1 MSIVDH
7 IRREHDEIVEL
18 FAKLMA
24 LARDPRKADEA
35 VRTSARLVAQVRV
48 HSRAEERVF
57 YEALHA
63 HSGPLKAFALAAPY
77 EHENVD
83 TTLEKL
89 LDHRPGNDEYELIVK
104 VARDLFVMHARDEE
118 EADILPLV
126 VKTLT
131 PKELTTL
138 TSDMLAEE
146 TRIRPT
152 ILRLVGMPAQAA

>member
-7 IRREHDEIVEL
+7 IKREHDEIVEL
-18 FAKLMA
+18 FDRLAA

-35 VRTSARLVAQVRV
+35 ARTTARLVASVRV

-63 HSGPLKAFALAAPY
+63 HSGPLKSFALAAPH

-83 TTLEKL
+83 TTLDKL

-118 EADILPLV
+118 ETDILPIV
-126 VKTLT
+126 AETLS

-138 TSDMLAEE
+138 TSEMLAEE
-146 TRIRPT
+146 TRIRPQ
-152 ILRLVGMPAQAA
+152 ILRLVGMPARAA